1 MAHSEPVIVETA
13 FGRVQGE
20 AQHEASG
27 GFVRFSGLPYG
38 GSVVGSQ
45 RFALPGTPPSWTGL
59 RDATVRASIPPQPP
73 SRLAKVMGDFPA
85 TQGED
90 CLYVDVWMPR
100 DCGQGRP
107 VFVFL
112 HGGAFITGGGSVSCY
127 DGGLLA
133 ERTGAVVVNVTYRLG
148 VLGLLPV
155 PGIAA
160 PNLFMHDQIAALRWV
175 RQTIAAFGGDPG
187 RITIVGQSA
196 GAYSIALLL
205 AHPVGRELFDRA
217 ILMSTPLGL
226 ALPTL
231 DDAEKLAGEFLREL
245 GLTPDQAKSLR
256 DMPLERLLQ
265 AQTALLRR
273 PPTGAPGDVAPPFLP
288 VIDGDLVPALPMQA
302 IAAGVGA
309 WCPTMIGVTREEMA
323 AFYIDSPL
331 ESISD
336 AAVLGEY
343 QKVFGDGAANAFQK
357 ALAARAP
364 GSPVAALMDLRG
376 DEMFVTPTLEFARLQ
391 GAGGHRA
398 FVYQFDWQAPQS
410 NVGACHCIDL
420 PFLFGNLGDWQ
431 GALMLAGSHPKET
444 ADLSR
449 AMQDAFAT
457 FARSGDPNAPGLPVW
472 PSHDHH
478 GAVLHFDRK
487 ITAVGAV

>member
-1 MAHSEPVIVETA
+1 MVHSEPVIVETA

-20 AQHEASG
+20 AEG
-27 GFVRFSGLPYG
+27 GFIRFSGLPYG
-38 GSVVGSQ
+38 GPVIGAQ
-45 RFALPGTPPSWTGL
+45 RFALPGDAPRWTGV
-59 RDATVRASIPPQPP
+59 RDATAKASIPPQPP

-85 TQGED
+85 TQDED
-90 CLYVDVWMPR
+90 CLHVDVWMPR
-100 DCGQGRP
+100 ERQQAAP

-155 PGIAA
+155 QGIAP

-175 RQTIAAFGGDPG
+175 RQTIAAFGGDPACV
-187 RITIVGQSA
+187 TIVGQSA

-226 ALPTL
+226 ALPTR
-231 DDAEKLAGEFLREL
+231 DDAEKLARELLAEL
-245 GLTPDQAKSLR
+245 GLAPNQATSLR
-256 DMPLERLLQ
+256 DVPLQRLLQ
-265 AQTALLRR
+265 AQIALLRR
-273 PPTGAPGDVAPPFLP
+273 PSTGAPGDVSPPFLP

-302 IAAGVGA
+302 IAAGAGA

-331 ESISD
+331 ENISD
-336 AAVLGEY
+336 EAVLREY
-343 QKVFGDGAANAFQK
+343 QKVHGDNAAEAFQK

-364 GSPVAALMDLRG
+364 SAPVAALMDLRG
-376 DEMFVTPTLEFARLQ
+376 DEMFVTPSHALARLQ
-391 GAGGHRA
+391 GKGGHRA

-410 NVGACHCIDL
+410 NVSACHCIDL
-420 PFLFGNLGDWQ
+420 PFLFGNLDHWQ
-431 GALMLAGSHPKET
+431 GALMLAGSNPTET

-449 AMQDAFAT
+449 AMQNAFAA

-472 PSHDHH
+472 PSHDRQ